1 MERISRKYKPIPEP
15 SCSPHFEF
23 GKCSKVAH
31 PSKFSFIDN
40 FLEEDYQELLKVI
53 ILFFSW
59 AVLRTLLGKT
69 KGAYN

>member
-1 MERISRKYKPIPEP
+1 MERICRKYEPIPKP